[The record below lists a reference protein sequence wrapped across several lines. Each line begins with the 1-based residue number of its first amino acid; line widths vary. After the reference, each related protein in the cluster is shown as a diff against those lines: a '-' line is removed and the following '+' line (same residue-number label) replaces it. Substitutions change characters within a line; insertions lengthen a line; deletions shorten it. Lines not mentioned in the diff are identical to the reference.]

1 MYISKA
7 FIPILKNNP
16 SEAKIKSHQLMLR
29 VGMIKQSSAGIYSW
43 LPLGFKVMK
52 KIEKIVREEQNKI
65 GAQEILMP
73 TIQSSEI
80 WKESGRYDD
89 YGDEMLRI
97 KDRQNREMLY
107 GPTNEELV
115 TDIFRSSIKS
125 YKSLPQLLYHIQW
138 KFRDEVRPRFG
149 IMRCREFYMKDAYS
163 FDVSDED
170 AVYSYNKFFLSYLK
184 TFKRLDLTAIPMAAD
199 TGPIGGNLS
208 HEFVI
213 LADTGESKIFTDKR
227 IFDLDSA
234 ESVIDRKSLENLRK
248 KYEQFYSVTDEKFNK
263 EEFEKEVLEENR
275 LITKGI
281 EVGHIFYFG
290 DKYSKPLNAAVDLA
304 GGKKDF
310 VKMGSYGIGVSRL
323 VGAIIE
329 AKYDDKEEIMK
340 WPFSV
345 APYELAI
352 IPMINKNETSAL
364 DKATNIFKHFE
375 SINIDTIIDD
385 TDENLSSKIK
395 KFNLIGV
402 PYQII
407 IGKKSEGDLL
417 EFKETGKDPQNL
429 TIDQITKILTEL
441 KAKNWFL
448 H

>member
-1 MYISKA
+1 MYFSKS

-16 SEAKIKSHQLMLR
+16 TEAKIKSHQLMLR

-52 KIEKIVREEQNKI
+52 KIEQIVREEQDKI

-80 WKESGRYDD
+80 WKESGRYED

-107 GPTNEELV
+107 GPTNEELI
-115 TDIFRSSIKS
+115 TDIFRSSVKS

-138 KFRDEVRPRFG
+138 KFRDELRPRFG

-163 FDVSDED
+163 FDINNEE
-170 AVYSYNKFFLSYLK
+170 AFFSYNKFFLSYLK
-184 TFKRLDLTAIPMAAD
+184 TFKRLDLSAIPMAAD

-213 LADTGESKIFTDKR
+213 LADTGESKIYTDKR
-227 IFDLDSA
+227 IFDVNNEGA
-234 ESVIDRKSLENLRK
+234 KIEKKSLTNLRK
-248 KYEQFYSVTDEKFNK
+248 KYEEFYAVTDEKYNQN
-263 EEFEKEVLEENR
+263 EFEKNVSEKYR
-275 LITKGI
+275 LKTKGI

-290 DKYSKPLNAAVDLA
+290 DKYSKSMNAAVDFK
-304 GGKKDF
+304 GKKEF

-329 AKYDDKEEIMK
+329 AKYDDKQEIMK
-340 WPFSV
+340 WPLAV
-345 APYELAI
+345 APHDCAI
-352 IPMINKNETSAL
+352 LPLISKNDNTNLE
-364 DKATNIFKHFE
+364 KANNIFEHFK
-375 SINIDTIIDD
+375 NKQIDTIIDD
-385 TDENLSSKIK
+385 TVENFSAKIK
-395 KFNLIGV
+395 KFNLIGI
-402 PYQII
+402 PYQIL
-407 IGKKSEGDLL
+407 IGKRTEGDLF
-417 EFKETGKDPQNL
+417 EFKEIGKDSKNL
-429 TIDQITKILTEL
+429 TIKQIADIIINKKKT
-441 KAKNWFL
+441 N
-448 H
+448 

>member
-1 MYISKA
+1 MHISKS

-52 KIEKIVREEQNKI
+52 KIEQIVREEQDGI
-65 GAQEILMP
+65 GVQEILMP

-80 WKESGRYDD
+80 WKESGRYKD
-89 YGDEMLRI
+89 YGEEMLRI

-107 GPTNEELV
+107 GPTNEELI
-115 TDIFRSSIKS
+115 TDIFRTSIKS

-138 KFRDEVRPRFG
+138 KFRDEIRPRFG

-163 FDVSDED
+163 FDISDEE
-170 AVYSYNKFFLSYLK
+170 ALFSYNKFFLSYLK
-184 TFKRLDLTAIPMAAD
+184 TFKKLNLKAIPMAAD

-208 HEFVI
+208 HEFII
-213 LADTGESKIFTDKR
+213 LAETGESKIFTDKR
-227 IFDLDSA
+227 IFDLSIDNA
-234 ESVIDRKSLENLRK
+234 KLEKESLGNMRKE
-248 KYEQFYSVTDEKFNK
+248 YEQYYAVTDEKFDK
-263 EEFEKEVLEENR
+263 TEFEKKVSEKDR

-290 DKYSKPLNAAVDLA
+290 DKYSKPMGASVDLP

-329 AKYDDKEEIMK
+329 AKYDEKNELMK
-340 WPFSV
+340 WPISI
-345 APYELAI
+345 APYHVAI
-352 IPMINKNETSAL
+352 IPMINKNDNSQL
-364 DKATNIFKHFE
+364 DKANNILLELKRN
-375 SINIDTIIDD
+375 NIEAIIDD
-385 TDENLSSKIK
+385 TDENISSKIK
-395 KFNLIGV
+395 KMNLIGA
-402 PYQII
+402 PFQII
-407 IGKKSEGDLL
+407 IGKQVEGDKL
-417 EFKETGKDPQNL
+417 EFKEVDGASQ
-429 TIDQITKILTEL
+429 KIEL
-441 KAKNWFL
+441 KDIIKIINKQKVNN
-448 H
+448 

>member
-1 MYISKA
+1 
-7 FIPILKNNP
+7 
-16 SEAKIKSHQLMLR
+16 
-29 VGMIKQSSAGIYSW
+29 
-43 LPLGFKVMK
+43 MK

-73 TIQSSEI
+73 TIQSSDI
-80 WKESGRYDD
+80 WKESGRYED
-89 YGDEMLRI
+89 YGEEMLRI

-163 FDVSDED
+163 FDVND
-170 AVYSYNKFFLSYLK
+170 ADALYSYNKFFLSYLK
-184 TFKRLDLTAIPMAAD
+184 TFKRLELKAIPMAAD

-208 HEFVI
+208 HEFII

-227 IFDLDSA
+227 IFDLDSKNTIA
-234 ESVIDRKSLENLRK
+234 DKKSLEDLRK
-248 KYEQFYSVTDEKFNK
+248 KYEKFYSVTDEKFNK
-263 EEFEKEVLEENR
+263 DEFEKKVIEENR

-290 DKYSKPLNAAVDLA
+290 DKYSKPLNATVDLPS
-304 GGKKDF
+304 GKKDF

-329 AKYDDKEEIMK
+329 AKYDDKKEIMK

-345 APYELAI
+345 TPYELAI
-352 IPMINKNETSAL
+352 IPMINKNDTSAL
-364 DKATNIFKHFE
+364 DKAKNIFNHFE
-375 SINIDTIIDD
+375 SNNIDTIIDD

-407 IGKKSEGDLL
+407 IGKKSEGDFL
-417 EFKETGKDPQNL
+417 EFKEIDKDPQNL

-441 KAKNWFL
+441 KTKN
-448 H
+448 

>member
-16 SEAKIKSHQLMLR
+16 TEAKIKSHKLMLR

-43 LPLGFKVMK
+43 LPVGFKVMK

-107 GPTNEELV
+107 GPTNEELI
-115 TDIFRSSIKS
+115 TDIFRSNIKS

-138 KFRDEVRPRFG
+138 KFRDELRPRFG

-163 FDVSDED
+163 FDINDDE
-170 AVYSYNKFFLSYLK
+170 ALYSYNKFFLSYLR

-208 HEFVI
+208 HEFII
-213 LADTGESKIFTDKR
+213 LAETGESKIFSDKR
-227 IFDLDSA
+227 IFEVNYDNTTLEKDSLVDL
-234 ESVIDRKSLENLRK
+234 RN
-248 KYEQFYSVTDEKFNK
+248 KYEAFYSVTDEKFDK
-263 EEFEKEVLEENR
+263 KEFENKVTTENR

-290 DKYSKPLNAAVDLA
+290 DKYSKALNASVDLP

-310 VKMGSYGIGVSRL
+310 VKMGSYGVGVSRL

-329 AKYDDKEEIMK
+329 AKYNEKDETMN
-340 WPFSV
+340 WPLSV

-352 IPMINKNETSAL
+352 IPMITKNDTSNL
-364 DKATNIFKHFE
+364 EKAEKIFKFFE
-375 SINIDTIIDD
+375 SKKIDTIIDD
-385 TDENLSSKIK
+385 TDENISSKMK

-407 IGKKSEGDLL
+407 VGKKSEGDSF
-417 EFKETGKDPQNL
+417 EFKEIGKDAQIMSINQISEL
-429 TIDQITKILTEL
+429 ITKQKEKI
-441 KAKNWFL
+441 
-448 H
+448 

>member
-65 GAQEILMP
+65 GAHELLMP

-107 GPTNEELV
+107 GPTNEELI
-115 TDIFRSSIKS
+115 TEIFRSSIKS

-138 KFRDEVRPRFG
+138 KFRDELRPRFG

-163 FDVSDED
+163 FDINDED
-170 AVYSYNKFFLSYLK
+170 AFFSYNKFFLSYLR
-184 TFKRLDLTAIPMAAD
+184 TFKRLDLIAIPMAAD

-208 HEFVI
+208 HEFII
-213 LADTGESKIFTDKR
+213 LAETGESKIFTDKK
-227 IFDLDSA
+227 IFNVNS
-234 ESVIDRKSLENLRK
+234 EGSQIEKKSLEDLRK
-248 KYEQFYSVTDEKFNK
+248 KYEKFYAVTDEKYNK
-263 EEFEKEVLEENR
+263 NVFEKEVSEENR

-290 DKYSKPLNAAVDLA
+290 DKYSKPLNATVDLPS
-304 GGKKDF
+304 GKKDF

-340 WPFSV
+340 WPLSV
-345 APYELAI
+345 APYEVAI
-352 IPMINKNETSAL
+352 IPLISKNDNSNLEKANNIYKHLTNK
-364 DKATNIFKHFE
+364 D
-375 SINIDTIIDD
+375 IDSIIDD
-385 TDENLSSKIK
+385 TDENFSSKMK
-395 KFNLIGV
+395 KFNLIGI
-402 PYQII
+402 PYQILL
-407 IGKKSEGDLL
+407 GKKSEGNFL
-417 EFKETGKDPQNL
+417 EFRELGKDPQNL
-429 TIDQITKILTEL
+429 SIEQITKFLTEQ
-441 KAKNWFL
+441 KEKI
-448 H
+448 

>member
-1 MYISKA
+1 MYISKS
-7 FIPILKNNP
+7 FIPILKDIP

-52 KIEKIVREEQNKI
+52 KIEQIVREEQNKI

-89 YGDEMLRI
+89 YGEEMLRI

-115 TDIFRSSIKS
+115 TDIFRSSVKS

-138 KFRDEVRPRFG
+138 KFRDEIRPRFG
-149 IMRCREFYMKDAYS
+149 IMRGREFYMKDAYS
-163 FDVSDED
+163 FDISDEE
-170 AVYSYNKFFLSYLK
+170 AFFSYNKFFISYLR
-184 TFKRLDLTAIPMAAD
+184 TFKRLGLTAIPMAAD

-208 HEFVI
+208 HEFII
-213 LADTGESKIFTDKR
+213 LAETGESKIFTDKR
-227 IFDLDSA
+227 IFDVETGDI
-234 ESVIDRKSLENLRK
+234 EVEKKSLEDLRK

-263 EEFEKEVLEENR
+263 EEFEKTVAEDNR

-290 DKYSKPLNAAVDLA
+290 DKYSNPMNASVDLP

-329 AKYDDKEEIMK
+329 AKFDEKNEIMK
-340 WPFSV
+340 WPISV
-345 APYELAI
+345 APYDLII
-352 IPMINKNETSAL
+352 IPMINKNDNSAL
-364 DKATNIFKHFE
+364 IKAENIFSE
-375 SINIDTIIDD
+375 LAENNIDAIIDD
-385 TDENLSSKIK
+385 TDENFSSKIK
-395 KFNLIGV
+395 KSNLIGA
-402 PYQII
+402 PFQII
-407 IGKKSEGDLL
+407 IGKKSEGDTF
-417 EFKETGKDPQNL
+417 EFKETGNEAQNL
-429 TIDQITKILTEL
+429 PLKEIIKIITKL
-441 KAKNWFL
+441 KVRN
-448 H
+448 

>member
-1 MYISKA
+1 MFISKS

-29 VGMIKQSSAGIYSW
+29 AGMIKQASAGIYSW

-52 KIEKIVREEQNKI
+52 KIEDIVRQEQNKI
-65 GAQEILMP
+65 GAHEILMP

-89 YGDEMLRI
+89 YGEEMLRI

-107 GPTNEELV
+107 GPTNEEQV
-115 TDIFRSSIKS
+115 TEIFRSSIKS

-138 KFRDEVRPRFG
+138 KFRDEIRPRFG
-149 IMRCREFYMKDAYS
+149 IMRGREFYMKDAYS
-163 FDVSDED
+163 FDATDDE
-170 AVYSYNKFFLSYLK
+170 AFYSYNKFFLSYLR
-184 TFKRLDLTAIPMAAD
+184 TFKRLSLTAIPMAAD

-208 HEFVI
+208 HEFII

-227 IFDLDSA
+227 IFDLNSDDIKLEKS
-234 ESVIDRKSLENLRK
+234 SLEQMRK
-248 KYEQFYSVTDEKFNK
+248 MYEQYYAVTDEKFNK
-263 EEFEKEVLEENR
+263 EEFEKIVTQENR

-290 DKYSKPLNAAVDLA
+290 DKYSKAMGASVDLP

-329 AKYDDKEEIMK
+329 AKYDDKNEIMK
-340 WPFSV
+340 WPLSV
-345 APYELAI
+345 APYDIAL
-352 IPMINKNETSAL
+352 IPMINKDDTIAL
-364 DKATNIFKHFE
+364 DKANNINKE
-375 SINIDTIIDD
+375 LIKNNIDAIIDD
-385 TDENLSSKIK
+385 TNENFSSKIK
-395 KFNLIGV
+395 KMNLIGA

-407 IGKKSEGDLL
+407 IGKKSDGDLL
-417 EFKETGKDPQNL
+417 EFKEADGETQNL
-429 TIDQITKILTEL
+429 PLNKIIEIIN
-441 KAKNWFL
+441 KQKNSN
-448 H
+448 

>member
-1 MYISKA
+1 MFLSKS

-52 KIEKIVREEQNKI
+52 KIEQIVREEQNRI
-65 GAQEILMP
+65 GVQEMLMP

-80 WKESGRYDD
+80 WKESGRYED
-89 YGDEMLRI
+89 YGEEMLRI

-107 GPTNEELV
+107 GPTNEELI
-115 TDIFRSSIKS
+115 TDIFRASVKS

-163 FDVSDED
+163 FDISDED
-170 AVYSYNKFFLSYLK
+170 ALFSYNKFFLSYLR

-208 HEFVI
+208 HEFII

-227 IFDLDSA
+227 IFGLTSDGTNVEKESLD
-234 ESVIDRKSLENLRK
+234 NLRK
-248 KYEQFYSVTDEKFNK
+248 KYEKFYAVTDEKFNEK
-263 EEFEKEVLEENR
+263 EFEEKVSYENR

-290 DKYSKPLNAAVDLA
+290 DKYSKPMGASVDLP

-329 AKYDDKEEIMK
+329 AKYDEKNEIMK
-340 WPFSV
+340 WPISV
-345 APYELAI
+345 APYEVSI
-352 IPMINKNETSAL
+352 ISMINKNDQSAL
-364 DKATNIFKHFE
+364 EKAKKIQNE
-375 SINIDTIIDD
+375 LMSNNIDSIIDD
-385 TDENLSSKIK
+385 TDENFSSKIK
-395 KFNLIGV
+395 KMNLIGS
-402 PYQII
+402 PFQII
-407 IGKKSEGDLL
+407 IGKQTDDNLVEI
-417 EFKETGKDPQNL
+417 KE
-429 TIDQITKILTEL
+429 IDQESKKIKLEL
-441 KAKNWFL
+441 AIKIIKEQKEKN
-448 H
+448 

>member
-1 MYISKA
+1 MLLSNS
-7 FIPILKNNP
+7 FIPVLKNIP

-29 VGMIKQSSAGIYSW
+29 VGMIKQASAGIYSW

-52 KIEKIVREEQNKI
+52 KIEEIVRQEQNKI

-89 YGDEMLRI
+89 YGEEMLRI
-97 KDRQNREMLY
+97 TDRQNREMLY
-107 GPTNEELV
+107 GPTNEEQV
-115 TDIFRSSIKS
+115 TEIFRSSIKS

-138 KFRDEVRPRFG
+138 KFRDEIRPRFG

-163 FDVSDED
+163 FDITDEE
-170 AVYSYNKFFLSYLK
+170 AFFSYNKFFLSYLK
-184 TFKRLDLTAIPMAAD
+184 TFKRLNLTAIPMAAD

-208 HEFVI
+208 HEFII
-213 LADTGESKIFTDKR
+213 LAETGESKIFTDKR
-227 IFDLDSA
+227 VFDLSTDDTKL
-234 ESVIDRKSLENLRK
+234 EKNSLLDMRK
-248 KYEQFYSVTDEKFNK
+248 KYEQYYSVTDEKFNK
-263 EEFEKEVLEENR
+263 EEFEKKVSEENR

-290 DKYSKPLNAAVDLA
+290 DKYSKPMGASVDLP

-329 AKYDDKEEIMK
+329 AKYDEKNEVMK
-340 WPFSV
+340 WPISV
-345 APYELAI
+345 APYDVAI
-352 IPMINKNETSAL
+352 IPMISKNDTSTL
-364 DKATNIFKHFE
+364 EKANNIFFE
-375 SINIDTIIDD
+375 LKKKNIDSIIDD
-385 TDENLSSKIK
+385 TDENFSSKIK
-395 KFNLIGV
+395 KMNLIGA

-417 EFKETGKDPQNL
+417 EFKEVGKESQKFNIEDIVNL
-429 TIDQITKILTEL
+429 ISKQKV
-441 KAKNWFL
+441 KN
-448 H
+448 

>member
-16 SEAKIKSHQLMLR
+16 TEAKIKSHKLMLR

-43 LPLGFKVMK
+43 LPIGFKVMK

-107 GPTNEELV
+107 GPTNEELI
-115 TDIFRSSIKS
+115 TDIFRSNIKS

-138 KFRDEVRPRFG
+138 KFRDELRPRFG

-163 FDVSDED
+163 FDINDNE
-170 AVYSYNKFFLSYLK
+170 ALYSYNKFFLSYLR

-208 HEFVI
+208 HEFII
-213 LADTGESKIFTDKR
+213 LAETGESKIFSDKR
-227 IFDLDSA
+227 IFEVNYDNTTIEKDSLD
-234 ESVIDRKSLENLRK
+234 DLRK
-248 KYEQFYSVTDEKFNK
+248 RYEAFYSVTDEKFDK
-263 EEFEKEVLEENR
+263 KEFENKVTKENR

-290 DKYSKPLNAAVDLA
+290 DKYSKPLNASVDLP

-310 VKMGSYGIGVSRL
+310 VKMGSYGVGVSRL

-329 AKYDDKEEIMK
+329 AKYNEKEEIMK
-340 WPFSV
+340 WPLCV

-352 IPMINKNETSAL
+352 IPMITKNDASNLE
-364 DKATNIFKHFE
+364 KAEKIFKFFK
-375 SINIDTIIDD
+375 SKKIDTIIDD
-385 TDENLSSKIK
+385 TDENISSKMK

-407 IGKKSEGDLL
+407 IGKKSEGDSL
-417 EFKETGKDPQNL
+417 EFKEIGKDTQIMSINQISDL
-429 TIDQITKILTEL
+429 ITKQKEKI
-441 KAKNWFL
+441 
-448 H
+448 